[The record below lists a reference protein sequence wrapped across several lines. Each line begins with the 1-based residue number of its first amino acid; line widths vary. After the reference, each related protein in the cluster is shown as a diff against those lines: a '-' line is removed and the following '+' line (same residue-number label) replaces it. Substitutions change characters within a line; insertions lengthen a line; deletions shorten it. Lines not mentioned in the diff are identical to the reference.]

1 MFPVS
6 WMTGI
11 RMDYFSQE
19 PPADYLAHAVCY
31 LNYGSFTKPQFW
43 KLVYGQQ
50 TTLSRR
56 ISTLRWQEHD
66 LNIILAT
73 YAQSI
78 DSFCLKVVPNTHCTR
93 ITWILFLG
101 LQTTKMLLEGKI
113 TRPKENVTGYFTYE
127 FSPAGKRNI
136 NWRCYACPENCK
148 LFPCLQMF
156 WQIEQMKGFWSIAL
170 EH

>member
-1 MFPVS
+1 
-6 WMTGI
+6 MTGI

-127 FSPAGKRNI
+127 FSTAGKRNI
-136 NWRCYACPENCK
+136 N
-148 LFPCLQMF
+148 
-156 WQIEQMKGFWSIAL
+156 
-170 EH
+170 